1 VVNGGFEANAG
12 WALGNTARPAMYTT
26 EQQHAGARAMQLGS
40 PSLSNTQSYSSVSQA
55 VTIPAGTN
63 NVTLRWWQWV
73 GTEESTT
80 TAPGTTSDRQE
91 VLLLAPTDQVRAV
104 IQRTR
109 QTSGGWQEVTAD
121 LNAYRAETVTLYFNV
136 YNDGVNGRTW
146 MYIDDVQLICTP
158 S

>member
-1 VVNGGFEANAG
+1 MAG
-12 WALGNTARPAMYTT
+12 SDATSFSSI
-26 EQQHAGARAMQLGS
+26 MQE
-40 PSLSNTQSYSSVSQA
+40 
-55 VTIPAGTN
+55 VTIPMVGNA
-63 NVTLRWWQWV
+63 VTLRWWQWV

-91 VLLLAPTDQVRAV
+91 VLLLTPADQVIAV

-121 LNAYRAETVTLYFNV
+121 LNGYRGQTLKLYFNV
-136 YNDGVNGRTW
+136 YNDGINGRTW